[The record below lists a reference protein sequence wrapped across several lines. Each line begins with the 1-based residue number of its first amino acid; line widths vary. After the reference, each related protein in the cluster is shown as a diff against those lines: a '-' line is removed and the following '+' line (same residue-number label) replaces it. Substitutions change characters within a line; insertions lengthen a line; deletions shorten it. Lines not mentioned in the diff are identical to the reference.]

1 MVSCGAFIADLSI
14 DAMDVSGE
22 HQLDVL
28 HSIYKQRLSPEG
40 EPINE
45 KPEEIKL
52 GAKHEEGGE
61 GEDKEKAAQDGAK
74 QEAEKKEEKKEVANL
89 KDTCG
94 R

>member
-1 MVSCGAFIADLSI
+1 
-14 DAMDVSGE
+14 MDVSGE

-28 HSIYKQRLSPEG
+28 HSIYKQRLSPQG

-52 GAKHEEGGE
+52 GAEHEGEGE
-61 GEDKEKAAQDGAK
+61 GEDKEKASQEGAK
-74 QEAEKKEEKKEVANL
+74 QEAEKEEKKEVANP
-89 KDTCG
+89 KDVCG